1 MHFTKFIVSMYDS
14 TSWRQEIEAF
24 FTHEEYTEAKQ
35 ARNKESELEKIVA
48 KYDKREGVESR
59 SSSSNPKLRQ
69 ALKELLFFSEKDS
82 KLKDA
87 CFKFDKMDK
96 VKVQKWLKDSTNKH
110 AEKYWASV
118 KDKIDK

>member
-48 KYDKREGVESR
+48 KYEKREGVESR
-59 SSSSNPKLRQ
+59 SSSSTDQNRKLLQ
-69 ALKELLFFSEKDS
+69 ALKELVFFAERDT

-87 CFKFDKMDK
+87 CVKFDKIDK
-96 VKVQKWLKDSTNKH
+96 VKQQQWLKDSTSKH
-110 AEKYWASV
+110 ADKYWA
-118 KDKIDK
+118 